1 MTMKHTVGTKIA
13 AGFGAVMAIFV
24 AVGAISYHGTSQ
36 LIDAGELQTHTYE
49 VLTTRDEAQ
58 GTLKDTAIALRTYLL
73 TGDARDAQRL
83 QEVLAG
89 LGKSLPAL
97 RALVADN
104 PPQVERV
111 DRVAELFRQYEVLT
125 ARVVEARQSRGI
137 AAATELMTS
146 EATGQLFAALR
157 GPLNDI
163 TRVEQTLLKE
173 RSAKTRDDA
182 DGARWAIVVG
192 TATAFVLAALAG
204 WLITRNIATP
214 LQRLTGAAERI
225 TLGDLSAPIA
235 TGTRNDEIGVL
246 SNALARMTQA
256 LRGMAATAESIT
268 AGDLRGTVQPQ
279 SEADVLGNAF
289 ARMTT
294 DLRSQI
300 GELIEGTSVLSSAA
314 SEIVASS
321 SQLAASASQ
330 SAAAVSETT
339 ATVEE
344 VRQTAQLA
352 SQKARNVS
360 DIAQKAVLVSD
371 AGRQSTQ
378 DVEAGIV
385 RIRRQMD
392 LVASSM
398 VRLSEQSQAVSQI
411 IATVEDIAT
420 QSNMLAVNAA
430 IEAAKAGEH
439 GRGFGVVAQEVK
451 SLAEQSRQATSQVR
465 TILGDIQKATAG
477 AVMATEEGGKAV
489 EAGIRQTE
497 IAGGAIQA
505 LSVSVNESAQAAT
518 QIAASS
524 QQQLVG
530 VDQVAGAMES
540 IRQASAQNVASAT
553 QLETTARSLEQ
564 LGRQLKQMTE
574 RYKV

>member
-1 MTMKHTVGTKIA
+1 MKHTVGTKIA